1 MAPAPA
7 CWEPGQW
14 NGGQRDTVHG
24 EMLLVARR
32 TLRRLSVLLL
42 CAMALSLLAP
52 LPVRAHPS
60 DFRTLTLDLIFGPEG
75 LKAVDGAVVEA
86 TGPSYEPFPSQELR
100 REVALDVLV
109 ALGVADSPASIDAE
123 LSERYHEVG
132 FLVTFEEPLP
142 GHGDVFQIDTEQLQ
156 EIAKDISLDWMK
168 LGVCAEDSE
177 TFNGLDIQASSDG
190 RAPADNTSERPWCEI
205 WRLGV
210 ADPAVTISVQ
220 PPVLPMTGLP
230 AVPAGIAG
238 LALLVGG
245 LLVLRRQRED
255 GAA

>member
-1 MAPAPA
+1 
-7 CWEPGQW
+7 
-14 NGGQRDTVHG
+14 
-24 EMLLVARR
+24 
-32 TLRRLSVLLL
+32 
-42 CAMALSLLAP
+42 MALSLLAP

-75 LKAVDGAVVEA
+75 LKAVDAAVVEA

-100 REVALDVLV
+100 REIAVEVLA

-142 GHGDVFQIDTEQLQ
+142 GHADAFKIDTEQLQ
-156 EIAKDISLDWMK
+156 AIAKDTNLDWMK
-168 LGVCAEDSE
+168 LSVCAEDSE
-177 TFNGLDIQASSDG
+177 TFNGLDIQSSTDG

-210 ADPAVTISVQ
+210 ADPEVTISVQ

-230 AVPAGIAG
+230 SLPAGIAG

-245 LLVLRRQRED
+245 LLVLRRQRQD